1 MGKAAAKVQLVC
13 PVSGR
18 CANLGFFTGGSC
30 LVAPQR
36 KPPERGRCRRASR
49 HYPLL
54 ALSAIGAKL
63 WHHERAGCSSRA
75 VTAAFPLRLCSY
87 ACSRTGAT
95 ETIMV
100 AIKKKKKKKNSY
112 SSAGRETH
120 EFGSDTAFSPPSGA
134 GSNIY
139 TFLTCELFNQ
149 GKAIPEQ
156 ALF

>member
-1 MGKAAAKVQLVC
+1 M
-13 PVSGR
+13 
-18 CANLGFFTGGSC
+18 SC
-30 LVAPQR
+30 LRERHKSQLPYGGELPGSPLED
-36 KPPERGRCRRASR
+36 PPKRGRCRRASQ
-49 HYPLL
+49 HDPLP

-63 WHHERAGCSSRA
+63 QHHERAGCSSRA
-75 VTAAFPLRLCSY
+75 ARATFPLRLCSR

-95 ETIMV
+95 ETIMI
-100 AIKKKKKKKNSY
+100 AIKKEKRSY
-112 SSAGRETH
+112 SSAGTETH
-120 EFGSDTAFSPPSGA
+120 EFGSDTASSPPPGA